1 MRSTM
6 WGLVLVGVLFGCG
19 SDSASDDE
27 AAFTRSTLPNGATHV
42 RYTALPSS
50 DGPALTPDLRIG
62 TIDGA
67 PEEIFGDVRSIEV
80 GGDGTIYVLDNQAS
94 EIRTYGPDGAYLQT
108 IATRGQGPGEISG
121 ANGMVLSGDSVL
133 WVQDHGQWS
142 FIALRPDGTEIERL
156 PMHVRAY
163 GWTWDGTVDLEGRVW
178 KVHTITDPSAFQPE
192 PGLVELERPRYFVS
206 FEPRTGTR
214 DSVLVGV
221 AVESAVVARAGTRIS
236 WYPIPHHPPLR
247 ALVDPHGGF
256 WLVTDE
262 HYRLTRLDAQGD
274 TVVVIEVDEA
284 GPLVTADDRQTFIDG
299 MLDTNPDSRGTA
311 EEIADLMPERK
322 PAIEA
327 LHVDDEGRLWVR
339 AATEI
344 PGETRYDV
352 FDRDGTHRRVVRLAF
367 EPNAFIPPR
376 IRNGRFYALVTDDYD
391 VHYVVGLSVP
401 D

>member
-6 WGLVLVGVLFGCG
+6 GGLVLVGVLFGCG

-42 RYTALPSS
+42 RYAALPSS
-50 DGPALTPDLRIG
+50 DGPTLTPDLRIG

-67 PEEIFGDVRSIEV
+67 PEEIFGDVRAIEA
-80 GGDGTIYVLDNQAS
+80 GGDGTVYVLDNQAS
-94 EIRTYGPDGAYLQT
+94 EIRTYGADGAYLET

-178 KVHTITDPSAFQPE
+178 KADLGREAPMAPPE
-192 PGLVELERPRYFVS
+192 PGITEGSVRRYYVSVEPASEDQDTVYLGDAQFMTHVSRRGTGFSFRQIPFRAEFRP
-206 FEPRTGTR
+206 
-214 DSVLVGV
+214 
-221 AVESAVVARAGTRIS
+221 I
-236 WYPIPHHPPLR
+236 
-247 ALVDPHGGF
+247 VDPHGGF

-299 MLDTNPDSRGTA
+299 MLEFDPDGRGTA

-327 LHVDDEGRLWVR
+327 LHIDDEGRLWVR
-339 AATEI
+339 AAKET

-352 FDRDGTHRRVVRLAF
+352 FDRDGTHRQVVRLGF

-376 IRNGRFYALVTDDYD
+376 IRNGRFYALVTDEFD
-391 VHYVVGLSVP
+391 VHYVVGVSVP